1 MRRFARLM
9 THLEGKTILHRVM
22 GLTWV
27 ACFVILGIAG
37 LLYSKMESESF
48 IEQAAQNP
56 RATEVAVRV
65 LRREVEAVRL
75 ILPQVVTES
84 DRDHRDDL
92 LRQLSHSQNSLDDA
106 FAKLKASFR
115 GDPDVIAA
123 VATQLAASR
132 AYREQ
137 TLALL
142 QSGKREAALQ
152 RMLAELTDN
161 TVLKLSYQ
169 LDLIDDFAASQVK
182 AIFLDGKKAF
192 KEHLAHALRI
202 LLLGFFALVCAAF
215 VLTRSITRPLR
226 VLRARIADLVDGKL
240 DEEIPFQQQH
250 NEIGEIGRSVAVL
263 QNVYRRMEAQRWI
276 KSHIAEISVHLQ
288 AASDYADLAERLLMD
303 LASLLGASQGVLYRL
318 DRLAQRLE
326 LLGSHAC
333 VDHGKLRA
341 QLALGEGLIGQCAK
355 DNRTV
360 LLRSPPQSYLQIGS
374 ALGYAAPHSVLVM
387 PIGFSERVL
396 GVIELAFMEPMPEH
410 GQALLNDLVTVVA
423 LNLEILERSDH
434 AQKLLSST
442 QEQANRLETQAQ
454 LLAVQTAELSAQQH
468 AIRTTEAWYRSI
480 IESAP
485 DGMLVTDLAGRIML
499 ANLKTESM
507 FGYAAGE
514 LIDKKIESLVSIES
528 DAGFPSLYNGT
539 VGGITSIT
547 NITNI
552 TNIGERVGRQ
562 KNGAVIPVEIGLS
575 HLPEI
580 ESRGRALCVSVRDIS
595 ERKAVQKSILFNR
608 FVVENA
614 APMVWV
620 DPKTEKIVY
629 ANRASLKQGGYT
641 AEEMQGMPLSD
652 FAIGV
657 EPGSLRLL
665 MGTLNK
671 SEGVLI
677 FDGRHRCKDGSAVDV
692 EVTAFLAADDERT
705 LLVLTVKDITAIK
718 RANAQASRHT
728 GVMSALINAIPD
740 LIFYKDTQG
749 VYLGCNKAFARLHGR
764 TVEEITH
771 RTVYDLLPVD
781 VADRITANDKLMLTQ
796 MVSSTSE
803 GWETYPDGRRVLF
816 DVIKTPFWSSEGEL
830 LGILAISR
838 DITNRKAVEEEIRQA
853 RDLAQ
858 EATRMKSD
866 FLANM
871 SHEIR
876 TPMNAIIGMA
886 HLALRTELTPRQ
898 ADYLRKIQESGKHLL
913 GILDDTLDFSKIEAG
928 KLTIEHTNF
937 ELERVLDNVANLIA
951 EKAGAKGLELVFDI
965 ADDVPDSLV
974 GDSLRLGQV
983 LINFANNAV
992 KFTHSGEVS
1001 IVARVRERNVNH
1013 VLMYFAVRD
1022 TGIGLSTEQIGRLF
1036 QSFQQADASTTRK
1049 YGGTGLGLVIAK
1061 KLVALMGGEVG
1072 VESVPEQG
1080 STFWFTARLQIGERV
1095 NSRQRLPHP
1104 PDLLHRRVLVVDDN
1118 DTARNAIAE
1127 MLRAMTFEVVAVD
1140 SGARAMAEA
1149 SAAAQVGQGFDVVLL
1164 DWRMPD
1170 MDGIETA
1177 LRLRKLQLTPEPRL
1191 VMVTAYGREEVIRAA
1206 QRERMDDV
1214 LTKPVSPS
1222 TLFDTLMRVFGA
1234 VSGTATDAVP
1244 EHKEGDARLE
1254 RIRAARVLLVEDNEL
1269 NMEVAQGLLHEVGAV
1284 VDVASNGQIA
1294 VQKVFEARY
1303 DVVLMDMQMPVMDGV
1318 TATREIRKHPEF
1330 ADLPII
1336 AMTANA
1342 MQSDRQRCL
1351 AAGMQDFV
1359 SKPIEPDE
1367 LWDALLRWVTPHI
1380 QEVVREVVQEDVLS
1394 PLELVDGSVVALPD
1408 NIVGLDV
1415 AAGLRRVL
1423 GKRQLYVALL
1433 RKFVLSQQESTQ
1445 SIRMALEAGDRTTA
1459 ERLIH
1464 TSKAVAG
1471 NIGAMQVQQKA
1482 AVLEQCVR
1490 DDFPRVAVDA
1500 SLEAFESTQGVL
1512 LNALRSWLPREEGV
1526 RAVSVDASL
1535 LEGVLERLEF
1545 LLSQDDATAV
1555 RFLREHADLLHSA
1568 FPAAYPDIET
1578 ALCNYDFDT
1587 ARQRLRQVNVSMASM
1602 ASVLINPGL

>member
-9 THLEGKTILHRVM
+9 THLEGKTILHRVL

-27 ACFVILGIAG
+27 ACLVILGIAG

-56 RATEVAVRV
+56 RATEMAVRA
-65 LRREVEAVRL
+65 LRREVETVRL
-75 ILPQVVTES
+75 ILSQIVTES
-84 DRDHRDDL
+84 DKAQRDDL
-92 LRQLSHSQNSLDDA
+92 LRQLFSSQNSLDNA

-115 GDPDVIAA
+115 GDPDVLAA
-123 VATQLAASR
+123 VATQLDASR

-137 TLALL
+137 TLVLL
-142 QSGKREAALQ
+142 HSGEREAALQ
-152 RMLAELTDN
+152 RTLAELADK

-169 LDLIDDFAASQVK
+169 LDLIDDFAASQVR

-192 KEHLAHALRI
+192 KEQLAHALHF
-202 LLLGFFALVCAAF
+202 LLLGFLALVCAAF
-215 VLTRSITRPLR
+215 VLTRSITRPLG
-226 VLRARIADLVDGKL
+226 VLRARIADLADGKL
-240 DEEIPFQQQH
+240 DEEVPFQQQR
-250 NEIGEIGRSVAVL
+250 NEIGEIGRGVAVL

-288 AASDYADLAERLLMD
+288 AAADYADLAQRLLAD
-303 LASLLGASQGVLYRL
+303 LATLLGASQGVVYRL
-318 DRLAQRLE
+318 DRFTQRLE

-355 DNRTV
+355 DKRAV

-410 GQALLNDLVTVVA
+410 GQALLDDLATVVA

-442 QEQANRLETQAQ
+442 QEQAQRLEIQTR
-454 LLAVQTAELSAQQH
+454 LLAVQTAELSAQQN

-485 DGMLVTDLAGRIML
+485 DGMLVTDLDGRIML

-514 LIDKKIESLVSIES
+514 LIDKQIESLVSIENE
-528 DAGFPSLYNGT
+528 AGFAGWCKGT
-539 VGGITSIT
+539 VDGNDGNDGIA
-547 NITNI
+547 
-552 TNIGERVGRQ
+552 NIGEMVGTQ
-562 KNGAVIPVEIGLS
+562 KNGTVIPVEIGLS
-575 HLPEI
+575 YLPEI

-657 EPGSLRLL
+657 EPGSLHLL

-677 FDGRHRCKDGSAVDV
+677 FDGRHRCKDGSMVDV

-749 VYLGCNKAFARLHGR
+749 LYLGCNKAFARLHGR

-796 MVSSTSE
+796 MVPSTSE

-838 DITNRKAVEEEIRQA
+838 DITSRKAAEEEIRQA

-928 KLTIEHTNF
+928 KLTMEHTNF

-1001 IVARVRERNVNH
+1001 IVVRVRERNAKH

-1022 TGIGLSTEQIGRLF
+1022 TGIGLSAEQIGRLF

-1061 KLVALMGGEVG
+1061 KLVALMDGEVG
-1072 VESVPEQG
+1072 VDSVPGQG
-1080 STFWFTARLQIGERV
+1080 STFWFTARLEIGERA
-1095 NSRQRLPHP
+1095 NKLQRLPPH
-1104 PDLLHRRVLVVDDN
+1104 PDLRHRRVLVVDDN
-1118 DTARNAIAE
+1118 DTARKVIAE
-1127 MLRAMTFEVVAVD
+1127 MLRAMAFEVVAVD
-1140 SGARAMAEA
+1140 SGTRAMAQA
-1149 SAAAQVGQGFDVVLL
+1149 SAATQSGQGFDVVLL

-1170 MDGIETA
+1170 MDGMETA
-1177 LRLRKLQLTPEPRL
+1177 LQLRKLQLTPEPRL
-1191 VMVTAYGREEVIRAA
+1191 VMVTAYGREEVIHAA

-1214 LTKPVSPS
+1214 LIKPVSPS
-1222 TLFDTLMRVFGA
+1222 TLFDTLMRVLGVA
-1234 VSGTATDAVP
+1234 SDAAPQEDIRSVAP
-1244 EHKEGDARLE
+1244 LDARLE

-1269 NMEVAQGLLHEVGAV
+1269 NMEVAQGLLHEAGLV
-1284 VDVASNGQIA
+1284 VDVAGNGEIA
-1294 VQKVFEARY
+1294 VQKVLDARY

-1318 TATREIRKHPEF
+1318 TATQEIRKYPEF

-1351 AAGMQDFV
+1351 EAGMQGFV

-1367 LWDALLRWVTPHI
+1367 LWEALLRWVTPHE
-1380 QEVVREVVQEDVLS
+1380 QEAALS
-1394 PLELVDGSVVALPD
+1394 PSRPAEDSVVALPD
-1408 NIVGLDV
+1408 NITGLDV
-1415 AAGLRRVL
+1415 ATGLGRVL
-1423 GKRQLYVALL
+1423 GKRHLYVALL
-1433 RKFVLSQQESTQ
+1433 RKFVHSQQDVPY
-1445 SIRMALEAGDRTTA
+1445 SIRLALEAGDRTTA

-1471 NIGAMQVQQKA
+1471 NIGATQVQQKA
-1482 AVLEQCVR
+1482 AVLEQYVR
-1490 DDFPRVAVDA
+1490 DDFPRAAVDE
-1500 SLEAFESTQGVL
+1500 SLEAFESAHAVL
-1512 LNALRSWLPREEGV
+1512 LNALRSWLPTQEGNDIV
-1526 RAVSVDASL
+1526 AVDESL
-1535 LEGVLERLEF
+1535 LEGVLERLES
-1545 LLSQDDATAV
+1545 LLLQDDATAV
-1555 RFLREHADLLHSA
+1555 RLWREHVDLLHSA
-1568 FPAAYPDIET
+1568 FPVAYADIEA
-1578 ALCNYDFDT
+1578 ALYNYDFDT
-1587 ARQRLRQVNVSMASM
+1587 ARQRLRQASALRM
-1602 ASVLINPGL
+1602 TQPGMMT

>member
-9 THLEGKTILHRVM
+9 THLEGKTILHRVL

-27 ACFVILGIAG
+27 ACLVILGIAG

-56 RATEVAVRV
+56 RATEMAVRA
-65 LRREVEAVRL
+65 LRREAETVRL

-84 DRDHRDDL
+84 DKAQRDDL
-92 LRQLSHSQNSLDDA
+92 LRQLSDSQDSLDDA
-106 FAKLKASFR
+106 FAKLKTSFR
-115 GDPDVIAA
+115 GDPDVLAA
-123 VATQLAASR
+123 VATQLATSR

-137 TLALL
+137 TLVLL
-142 QSGKREAALQ
+142 QSGKPEAALQ
-152 RMLAELTDN
+152 RTLAELADK

-169 LDLIDDFAASQVK
+169 LDLIDDFAASQVR

-192 KEHLAHALRI
+192 KEHLAHALHF
-202 LLLGFFALVCAAF
+202 LLLGFLALVCAAF
-215 VLTRSITRPLR
+215 VLTRSITRPLG
-226 VLRARIADLVDGKL
+226 VLRARIADLADGKL
-240 DEEIPFQQQH
+240 DEAIPFQQQR
-250 NEIGEIGRSVAVL
+250 NEIGEIGRGVAVL

-288 AASDYADLAERLLMD
+288 AAADYADLAQRLLTD
-303 LASLLGASQGVLYRL
+303 LTTLLGASQGVVYRL
-318 DRLAQRLE
+318 DRFSQRLE

-333 VDHGKLRA
+333 VGHGKLRA
-341 QLALGEGLIGQCAK
+341 HLALGEGLIGQCAK

-410 GQALLNDLVTVVA
+410 GQALLDDLATVVA

-442 QEQANRLETQAQ
+442 QDQAQRLETQTR
-454 LLAVQTAELSAQQH
+454 LLAVQTAELSAQQN

-485 DGMLVTDLAGRIML
+485 DGMLVTDLDGRIML

-514 LIDKKIESLVSIES
+514 LIDKKIESLVSIENE
-528 DAGFPSLYNGT
+528 AGFAGWCKGT
-539 VGGITSIT
+539 VDDGNDGIA
-547 NITNI
+547 
-552 TNIGERVGRQ
+552 NIGEMVGTQ
-562 KNGAVIPVEIGLS
+562 KNGRVIPVEIGLS

-677 FDGRHRCKDGSAVDV
+677 FDGRHRCKDGSTVDV

-749 VYLGCNKAFARLHGR
+749 IYLGCNKAFARLHGR
-764 TVEEITH
+764 TVDEITH

-838 DITNRKAVEEEIRQA
+838 DITSRKAVEEEIRQA

-928 KLTIEHTNF
+928 KLTMEHANF
-937 ELERVLDNVANLIA
+937 ELERVLDNVANLIG

-1001 IVARVRERNVNH
+1001 IVVRVRERNARH

-1061 KLVALMGGEVG
+1061 KLVALMDGEVG

-1080 STFWFTARLQIGERV
+1080 STFWFTARLEIGERAS
-1095 NSRQRLPHP
+1095 NLQRLPPH
-1104 PDLLHRRVLVVDDN
+1104 PDLRHRRVLVVDDN
-1118 DTARNAIAE
+1118 DTARKVIAE
-1127 MLRAMTFEVVAVD
+1127 MLRAMAFEVVAVD
-1140 SGARAMAEA
+1140 SGARAMAQA
-1149 SAAAQVGQGFDVVLL
+1149 SAAAQSGQGFDVVLL

-1170 MDGIETA
+1170 MDGMETA
-1177 LRLRKLQLTPEPRL
+1177 LHLRKLQLTPEPRL

-1214 LTKPVSPS
+1214 LIKPVSPS
-1222 TLFDTLMRVFGA
+1222 TLFDTLMRVLGA
-1234 VSGTATDAVP
+1234 TSDAAP
-1244 EHKEGDARLE
+1244 KEDMSSVAPLDARLE

-1269 NMEVAQGLLHEVGAV
+1269 NMEVAQGLLHEAGLV
-1284 VDVASNGQIA
+1284 VDVASNGEIA
-1294 VQKVFEARY
+1294 VQKVLDARY

-1318 TATREIRKHPEF
+1318 TATQEIRKYPEF

-1342 MQSDRQRCL
+1342 MPSDRQRCL
-1351 AAGMQDFV
+1351 AAGMQGFV

-1367 LWDALLRWVTPHI
+1367 LWEALLRWVTPHA
-1380 QEVVREVVQEDVLS
+1380 QEAVLS
-1394 PLELVDGSVVALPD
+1394 PSGPAEDSAVALPD
-1408 NIVGLDV
+1408 DITGLDV

-1423 GKRQLYVALL
+1423 GKRHLYVALL
-1433 RKFVLSQQESTQ
+1433 RKFVHSQQNVPH
-1445 SIRMALEAGDRTTA
+1445 SIRLALEAGDRTTA

-1471 NIGAMQVQQKA
+1471 NIGATQVQQKA
-1482 AVLEQCVR
+1482 AVLEQYVR
-1490 DDFPRVAVDA
+1490 DDFPRAAVDE
-1500 SLEAFESTQGVL
+1500 SLEAFESTHDVL
-1512 LNALRSWLPREEGV
+1512 LNALRSWLPMVPMEEGRGTV
-1526 RAVSVDASL
+1526 AVDASL
-1535 LEGVLERLEF
+1535 LEGVLERLEA
-1545 LLSQDDATAV
+1545 LLLQDDATAV
-1555 RFLREHADLLHSA
+1555 RLLREHADLLRSA
-1568 FPAAYPDIET
+1568 FPAAFLDIET

-1587 ARQRLRQVNVSMASM
+1587 ARQRLRQASALRM
-1602 ASVLINPGL
+1602 TQPGMMT